1 MPEVEES
8 SKKRRRTGFR
18 LFDRQH
24 PFRHAQ
30 KPLRESTQP
39 PWMDD
44 LLPSNDHRPSTPSQ
58 GNGLMREQ
66 SSTQPKKAGFQ
77 PFGWLFGKR
86 SRRRSDRAK
95 DRRQPTD
102 EKTLKRSPS
111 SFEVSSPDR
120 LIHENMKPSASQ
132 RRDDYSDRRRQR
144 SQKTE
149 SHSNGGSSKS
159 NGATD
164 RIRAFGSNR
173 PFERRAPQ
181 QSRTHLPEN
190 SSSAIAFPPREA
202 SSRQVS
208 QNSWLTK
215 GLDTHIQAKNPT
227 LLQQQTVLQQA
238 TLLQQEGR
246 DGSLRRIQQRKPE
259 PVNFTPRSR
268 SMAIALYAARMLILS
283 VGVGVLAGTVLSA
296 WNPTNAPFAA
306 GLQTIKQATVPTIE
320 ESLSSPASEVKLAQE
335 MLPLKAGLQNLI
347 QQNPEFKPGVFLV
360 DLDSNDYLDLSGS
373 ASFSAASMIKVP
385 ILIAFFQD
393 LDSGKIRLDE
403 KLVMRQ
409 EVVAGGSGDLQYLPV
424 GSQFT
429 ALDTATRMITISDNT
444 ATNMLV
450 ARLGGMK
457 SLNQRFKSWGLSTTT
472 LNKPLPDLQGTN
484 TSSPKE
490 LASLMVRV
498 SQGDLISLRS
508 RDRMLDIMRRT
519 VNNSQ
524 LPQGLGEGATIAHK
538 TGDIGTLVGDVGLID
553 MPNGKRYATAVLIKR
568 GFNDD
573 AAYDLVQKISR
584 LSYQHLSKLK
594 AAAISPTATPAIA
607 PKP

>member
-1 MPEVEES
+1 MPELGAS

-18 LFDRQH
+18 LFNRQ
-24 PFRHAQ
+24 RSSTHAQ
-30 KPLRESTQP
+30 KASHESAQP
-39 PWMDD
+39 PWMDAD
-44 LLPSNDHRPSTPSQ
+44 LPS
-58 GNGLMREQ
+58 
-66 SSTQPKKAGFQ
+66 SSLDSKSASLRQKDDYQTGGVSSVKPKKPSFQ
-77 PFGWLFGKR
+77 PFGWLFGKP
-86 SRRRSDRAK
+86 SRRRAENARAENARAENARAENAS
-95 DRRQPTD
+95 RRQRTD
-102 EKTLKRSPS
+102 GKTLERSPS
-111 SFEVSSPDR
+111 SFEVSSHDQR
-120 LIHENMKPSASQ
+120 TTHGNGKTAASH
-132 RRDDYSDRRRQR
+132 RRSVESDRSR
-144 SQKTE
+144 SRSLSTNF
-149 SHSNGGSSKS
+149 SSNNSSFES
-159 NGATD
+159 NGANH
-164 RIRAFGSNR
+164 IRAFNSTSQT
-173 PFERRAPQ
+173 PQ
-181 QSRTHLPEN
+181 N
-190 SSSAIAFPPREA
+190 
-202 SSRQVS
+202 
-208 QNSWLTK
+208 WLTK
-215 GLDTHIQAKNPT
+215 GLDTQIQANNPT
-227 LLQQQTVLQQA
+227 LLQQQTVLQQS
-238 TLLQQEGR
+238 TLLQQKDSRG
-246 DGSLRRIQQRKPE
+246 GSRTRKQRRKSESIS
-259 PVNFTPRSR
+259 FTPRSR

-306 GLQTIKQATVPTIE
+306 GLQTIKQATAP
-320 ESLSSPASEVKLAQE
+320 SPPENPSSEVRLAQE
-335 MLPLKAGLQNLI
+335 MMPLKAGLQTLI
-347 QQNPEFKPGVFLV
+347 QQNPKFKPGVFLV

-393 LDSGKIRLDE
+393 LDDGKIRLDE

-409 EVVAGGSGDLQYLPV
+409 DLVAGGSGDLQYLPV

-429 ALDTATRMITISDNT
+429 ALDVATRMITISDNT
-444 ATNMLV
+444 ATNMLI

-472 LNKPLPDLQGTN
+472 LNKLLPDLQGTN
-484 TSSPKE
+484 TSSPKD
-490 LASLMVRV
+490 LTSLMVRV
-498 SQGDLISLRS
+498 SQGDLVSLRS

-553 MPNGKRYATAVLIKR
+553 MPNGKRYATAVFIKR

-584 LSYQHLSKLK
+584 LSYQHLSKPK